1 MIKTNQTPENSELEL
16 EKLAKLIA
24 DIPDADPPDILLPS
38 VMSALKPKR
47 LPWWKK
53 IHLKFYL
60 PISITPAKLIPA
72 SLVLVLFAFAAFYF
86 GFTLGAKKVTPLEVK
101 AGLNPAETT
110 TVVFTL
116 KEPKTSKVYVIG
128 SFNNWLPDGYAMHY
142 DRKRGVWTLALR
154 LPAGQ
159 YEYAYL
165 LNGKTIMPD
174 PNALIQKDDGFG
186 NKNSILIVERNN
198 ETKRRS

>member
-1 MIKTNQTPENSELEL
+1 MSEKSQTPESMELEL
-16 EKLAKLIA
+16 ERLAKLIA
-24 DIPDADPPDILLPS
+24 DIPDADPPDTLLPS

-47 LPWWKK
+47 LPWWKR

-72 SLVLVLFAFAAFYF
+72 GLGLVLFAFAVFYF
-86 GFTLGAKKVTPLEVK
+86 GFTLGVKKVKPLEVK
-101 AGLNPAETT
+101 ADLSPAETT

-116 KEPKTSKVYVIG
+116 KEPKASKVYVIG
-128 SFNNWLPDGYAMHY
+128 SFNHWLPDGYAMHY
-142 DRKRGVWTLALR
+142 DRKRGVWTLAVR
-154 LPAGQ
+154 LPAGR

-174 PNALIQKDDGFG
+174 PNALMQKDDGFG
-186 NKNSILIVERNN
+186 NKNSILIVERDD
-198 ETKRRS
+198 ETERRS